1 MRRYFLYSAL
11 FSGLALVVGTE
22 LLSAFQFLN
31 RFGVL
36 LFWGVVFNSVLTV
49 LYFTGAWNTV
59 RATARVR
66 IRACRNFVAA
76 SPWRAALFLAL
87 CVFVSTIGIIAWYA
101 PPNTYDSLTYHM
113 ARVAHWQ
120 QNASV
125 AIYPTAIARQYE
137 YPAFSEYAIL
147 HLQVLTGGDR
157 LANFVQF
164 GAYLGCILSAS
175 LIAQAMGLSGDG
187 QLLAG
192 VAAASLPMAVIQASG
207 TQTDLVAAFWISS
220 AVYWILVAEDFSLR
234 RRTLLVGASLALAA
248 FVKFPGLLFAA
259 PIGLWYALRVWQSHH
274 SSRTLAAVALVIAAL
289 LLLVQGPFLA
299 RRAMLSAENLSRNR
313 SGSFS
318 SASLAAQLP
327 LRYINRRFDGA
338 AVLSNTVR
346 NLALHIGLPAAEW
359 NAAWTALVRWF
370 HARIGIS
377 ENDDATTYPERSWQ
391 HVKFYMH
398 EDEAGNL
405 LHMLLVFGAVV
416 WTVAGR
422 NTPSRRWRDY
432 AWLLA
437 ASAALFV
444 LVLRWQM
451 WNSRF
456 HTVLF
461 VLAAPLIAAWLAN
474 VLGARGMYV
483 AAAGLLVAALPWL
496 FWSVP
501 RPLLGEKSVLTVP
514 RATQYFANMS
524 RLQGPMENAVAYVQA
539 RDCHSIGLWW
549 GGDAAEYPLF
559 ALLRARNFEA
569 RLEQL
574 QVTNASQILWAT
586 RAPFQPC
593 LILAYNLRETFLDWN
608 GARYRLTSE
617 WEPLRVYESQP

>member
-1 MRRYFLYSAL
+1 MRRYFLYAAL

-22 LLSAFQFLN
+22 LLSAFHFLN

-36 LFWGVVFNSVLTV
+36 LYWGVVFSGVLTV
-49 LYFTGAWNTV
+49 LYYNGAWNTV
-59 RATARVR
+59 RAIARVR

-87 CVFVSTIGIIAWYA
+87 CAFVATIGIIAWYA

-147 HLQVLTGGDR
+147 HLQLLTGGDR

-164 GAYLGCILSAS
+164 GAYLGCILSTS

-207 TQTDLVAAFWISS
+207 TQTDLVAAFWVSS

-234 RRTLLVGASLALAA
+234 RRTLLVSASLALAA

-259 PIGLWYALRVWQSHH
+259 PVGLWYALRVWQSHR
-274 SSRTLAAVALVIAAL
+274 SLRTLVAVALVLATL
-289 LLLVQGPFLA
+289 LLLVQGPFLT
-299 RRAMLSAENLSRNR
+299 RRAVLSAENLRGNR
-313 SGSFS
+313 SGGIS
-318 SASLAAQLP
+318 SALLAAQLP
-327 LRYINRRFDGA
+327 LGYMNRRFDGA

-346 NLALHIGLPAAEW
+346 NLALHVGLPVAEW
-359 NAAWTALVRWF
+359 NAAWTALVRLF

-377 ENDDATTYPERSWQ
+377 ENDDATTYPARSWH

-405 LHMLLVFGAVV
+405 LHLLLAFGAVV

-422 NTPSRRWRDY
+422 NAASRRWREY
-432 AWLLA
+432 TWMLT
-437 ASAALFV
+437 ASAALFI
-444 LVLRWQM
+444 LALKWQM
-451 WNSRF
+451 WDSRL

-461 VLAAPLIAAWLAN
+461 MLAAPLIAAWLAN
-474 VLGARGMYV
+474 VTGARGMYV
-483 AAAGLLVAALPWL
+483 AAAGLMAAALPWL
-496 FWSVP
+496 FWGAP
-501 RPLLGEKSVLTVP
+501 RPLLGEKSVLTVS
-514 RATQYFANMS
+514 RETQYFANLS
-524 RLQGPMENAVAYVQA
+524 GLQGPMESVVAYVQA

-549 GGDAAEYPLF
+549 GGNDAEYPLF
-559 ALLRARNFEA
+559 ALLHARDFEA

-574 QVTNASQILWAT
+574 HVTNASQILWAT
-586 RAPFQPC
+586 SAPFRPC